1 MQSATAR
8 NQGRV
13 PKCGENKR
21 ELPEGAPD
29 QSKRLKYDVSSTPNA
44 ERTKSEPHLTNC
56 LRILRKCIHVS
67 TVSKILIH
75 IYGDVVVL
83 MFMSHQVDASVQ
95 QDAIAKYRQLKA
107 MKMAGKPIPKVAKQ
121 RHQK

>member
-1 MQSATAR
+1 MKRQQDSDMEWRQRVREKARSATTR

-29 QSKRLKYDVSSTPNA
+29 QSKRLKYD
-44 ERTKSEPHLTNC
+44 
-56 LRILRKCIHVS
+56 
-67 TVSKILIH
+67 
-75 IYGDVVVL
+75 
-83 MFMSHQVDASVQ
+83 VDASVQ